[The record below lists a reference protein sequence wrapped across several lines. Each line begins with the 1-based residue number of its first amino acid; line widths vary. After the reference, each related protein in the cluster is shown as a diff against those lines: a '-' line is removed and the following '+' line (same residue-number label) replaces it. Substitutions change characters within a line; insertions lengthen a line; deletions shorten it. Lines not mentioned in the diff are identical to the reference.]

1 LAGGSFG
8 SGSLWPL
15 RGTSQVA
22 ASGPGGTGL
31 TNSHYLT

>member
-1 LAGGSFG
+1 MDIQWMIGWWKLG

-22 ASGPGGTGL
+22 VSGPGGQV
-31 TNSHYLT
+31 